1 MVKLRKYLKKYS
13 SRQLIESAVSSVNN
27 MLEVVKIGD
36 QLMLNSSNTNYSF
49 GGLHRVFQK
58 VFKEIK
64 PQESDLKDVLVL
76 GFGAGSVAAILQE
89 ELNIKCRI
97 TGVEKDQEVIR
108 LGKDHFN
115 TGRYA
120 DLKLIEDD
128 AASFMNKET
137 SLFDMIIIDVYVD
150 FEVPESCE
158 SMEFVNDIYKC
169 LARGGIVLFNKL
181 IYNHKSGSERD
192 ELVKKFSSLGG
203 STRIIKTRENVV
215 NNIIVF
221 EKK

>member
-1 MVKLRKYLKKYS
+1 MVKLKQYLKKYS
-13 SRQLIESAVSSVNN
+13 SRQLVESSVSSVNS
-27 MLEVVKIGD
+27 MLEVIKIGD

-58 VFKEIK
+58 AFREIK
-64 PQESDLKDVLVL
+64 PQENNLKDVLIL

-89 ELNIKCRI
+89 ELSIKCRI
-97 TGVEKDQEVIR
+97 TGVEKDPEVIR

-120 DLKLIEDD
+120 DLELIEDD
-128 AASFMNKET
+128 AAAFMNKET
-137 SLFDMIIIDVYVD
+137 RLFDMIIIDVYVD

-158 SMEFVNDIYKC
+158 SNEFVNDIYRC
-169 LARGGIVLFNKL
+169 LARGGVILFNKL
-181 IYNHKSGSERD
+181 IYNHESGKERD
-192 ELVKKFSSLGG
+192 ELVKKFNSLDG

-221 EKK
+221 EK

>member
-1 MVKLRKYLKKYS
+1 MVKLRQYLKKYS
-13 SRQLIESAVSSVNN
+13 SRQLIESSASSVNS

-36 QLMLNSSNTNYSF
+36 KLMLNSTNTNYSF

-58 VFKEIK
+58 AFQEIK
-64 PQESDLKDVLVL
+64 PQKSDLKDVLIL
-76 GFGAGSVAAILQE
+76 GFGAGSVAAILRD

-97 TGVEKDQEVIR
+97 TGVEKDHEVIR
-108 LGKDHFN
+108 LGKDHFK

-120 DLKLIEDD
+120 DLELIEDD
-128 AASFMNKET
+128 AASFMKKE
-137 SLFDMIIIDVYVD
+137 SRLFDMIIVDVYVD

-158 SMEFVNDIYKC
+158 SKEFVDDIYKC
-169 LARGGIVLFNKL
+169 LARGGVILFNKL
-181 IYNHKSGSERD
+181 IYNHESGKERD
-192 ELVKKFSSLGG
+192 ELVKKFNSLDG